1 MFPISNSEKKIDQ
14 NILTPLAFPVF
25 HNFPNPSKIL
35 GPMFEF
41 FDPNFRGAD
50 LTDISVLRLLDQVHI
65 SKNSNRSDRFY
76 RVTLSYVGGSPF
88 SKRQQYHIPGR
99 YPGVLFSYYLS
110 EKDYL
115 TSLITF
121 EPLFG

>member
-1 MFPISNSEKKIDQ
+1 MPRIDYHD
-14 NILTPLAFPVF
+14 IGHLFPLADIVEDVC
-25 HNFPNPSKIL
+25 SKLSI
-35 GPMFEF
+35 
-41 FDPNFRGAD
+41 FRGAD